1 MRLFF
6 FLLVCFTVAIQA
18 GQSQEIVRIGL
29 LEFSQA
35 QTLKIR
41 SVSGGFQW
49 VNANGQILDTL
60 TQSTR
65 ISIHNSQWKVNN
77 LPLEHH
83 LILQPIVP
91 GSVLSI
97 QSVHAGYR
105 QVKGILHLF
114 ADSEVRCILET
125 SLESYLPGVLVAEAG
140 KGHVP
145 SFYEAQ
151 AIVSRTYTIQ
161 SMGRH
166 QLEGYDLCNSV
177 HCQVF
182 QGVSTINDTIL
193 SAVMS
198 TRDLVLVDEEK
209 HPITAAFHSN
219 CGGHTQGSEAVWQHA
234 LPYLKGVPDTF
245 CLTYPHSHW
254 EQLIDAIAWRDWLQ
268 SKSGDASPPSQWLHT
283 NRESFLMNREDAI
296 RTSQARKEFGFR
308 SGFFITLNE
317 GDSIRVIGRGFGHGV
332 GMCQEGA
339 MGRAKAN
346 HDAWE
351 ILSHYYQNVSLT
363 PWQNAQ
369 IQRD

>member
-1 MRLFF
+1 MRLFSC
-6 FLLVCFTVAIQA
+6 LLVCLTVAIQT
-18 GQSQEIVRIGL
+18 GQSQDIVRIGL
-29 LEFSQA
+29 VDFSKA
-35 QTLKIR
+35 QSLKIR
-41 SVSGGFQW
+41 SVSGGYHW
-49 VNANGQILDTL
+49 LNATGQVLDTL
-60 TQSTR
+60 TESTQ
-65 ISIHNSQWKVNN
+65 IFIQDKQWKGNN
-77 LPLEHH
+77 ISLENH

-97 QSVHAGYR
+97 QSVHTGYR
-105 QVKGILHLF
+105 QVSGVLHLF

-125 SLESYLPGVLVAEAG
+125 PLEAYLPGVLVAEAG
-140 KGHVP
+140 KGHFP
-145 SFYEAQ
+145 DFYEAQ
-151 AIVSRTYTIQ
+151 AIVSRTYTVQ

-166 QLEGYDLCNSV
+166 RLEGFDLCNSV

-182 QGVSTINDTIL
+182 QGISTVNDTIL

-198 TRDLVLVDEEK
+198 TRDLILIDANS

-234 LPYLKGVPDTF
+234 LPYLKGVQDSF

-254 EQLIDAIAWRDWLQ
+254 EQLIDAKAWQNWLH
-268 SKSGDASPPSQWLHT
+268 SKSGDSLPPGQWLPT
-283 NRESFLMNREDAI
+283 ERESFLMNREDAI
-296 RTSQARKEFGFR
+296 RTSQARKAFGFR

-346 HDAWE
+346 HDAWD
-351 ILSHYYQNVSLT
+351 ILSHYYHKVSLT

-369 IQRD
+369 LE